1 MGLIQQRYAWATNHY
16 PPYRTGMSFRAAA
29 RNKLNIIAD
38 VEMGGA
44 DKEDYVNDVGLE
56 YVF

>member
-1 MGLIQQRYAWATNHY
+1 
-16 PPYRTGMSFRAAA
+16 MSFRAAA